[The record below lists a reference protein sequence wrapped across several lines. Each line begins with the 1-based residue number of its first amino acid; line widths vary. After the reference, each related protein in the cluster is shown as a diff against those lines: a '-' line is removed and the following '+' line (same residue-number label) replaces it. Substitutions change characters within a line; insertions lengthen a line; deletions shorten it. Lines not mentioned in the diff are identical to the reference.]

1 MPEFICM
8 RESMTASLYG
18 ITHSNRNFSDPFYW
32 GKNQF
37 NSSFPVAL
45 ACYMRDQNIP
55 GNYLKLNDDMELSCV
70 DLDFSSV
77 FDTQIPN
84 SDLFFQFESR
94 YTPFSVYTNDELKPI
109 DLVIKSRVDEETF
122 LRPLEIKLTTLPDNT
137 TANLSDKEYGCE
149 LVIRNPTTR
158 YMALSMIHACRNH
171 FDQIRE
177 IFDPVCHSVRDW
189 NNQSEMSAKKS
200 ALFECLELFFQTF
213 HHLQS
218 PLLMQPVW
226 KTIGKS
232 AVLAENC
239 LDIFLWSDFALT
251 RLFMS
256 STEEKDSEK
265 ISRPERTAL
274 RMARC
279 IYEVASRGK
288 VYQQSIYDGMTFNT
302 LNDKEFAISG
312 ARTNA
317 FMRCDRL
324 TTPIITKDKI
334 KEIILGGGQ
343 KYLSPERRFDAIIF
357 FSQELF
363 NSGEDDE
370 V

>member
-1 MPEFICM
+1 
-8 RESMTASLYG
+8 MTASLYG
-18 ITHSNRNFSDPFYW
+18 ISHSNRNFSDPFYW

-55 GNYLKLNDDMELSCV
+55 ANFLKLNDDMELSCV
-70 DLDFSSV
+70 DLGFDSV
-77 FDTQIPN
+77 FDTDLPN
-84 SDLFFQFESR
+84 NELMFQFESR
-94 YTPFSVYTNDELKPI
+94 YTPFNAYTNDELKPI
-109 DLVIKSRVDEETF
+109 DLVIKSVENEQIF

-137 TANLSDKEYGCE
+137 TANLSDECYGCE

-158 YMALSMIHACRNH
+158 YMALSMIHSCKDH
-171 FDQIRE
+171 FDEVRE
-177 IFDPVCHSVRDW
+177 IFDPVCHSIRDW
-189 NNQSEMSAKKS
+189 NNQSEMSAKKA
-200 ALFECLELFFQTF
+200 ALFECLEEFFREF
-213 HHLQS
+213 HHLQV

-226 KTIGKS
+226 KTKGKS
-232 AVLAENC
+232 AVLADNC

-256 STEEKDSEK
+256 TSDEREAEK

-288 VYQQSIYDGMTFNT
+288 VFQQSIYDGMTFNT

-324 TTPIITKDKI
+324 TTPIITKDQI

-363 NSGEDDE
+363 EQERDDE
-370 V
+370 I